1 MNLEQL
7 IVEQYKLTESDQ
19 EKRLDQLV
27 RAGLMPQ
34 ANLPILKRAISKL
47 NSGMAVQGNDRSVLT
62 DFLNTMMF
70 IVLGDDTIFRRART
84 GARSYSNVTEG
95 EDAMSRKEEAQESIL
110 AIRKMNENYKQRF
123 DAALEEYGI
132 KSPAELDNDARKQFF
147 KTIDQEYKSGEQ

>member
-7 IVEQYKLTESDQ
+7 IEQQYKLSESDQ

-34 ANLPILKRAISKL
+34 SNLPILKRALSKL
-47 NSGMAVQGNDRSVLT
+47 NSGMAVQGIDRSVLT
-62 DFLNTMMF
+62 DFVSTLMF

-84 GARSYSNVTEG
+84 GARSYSAVTEG
-95 EDAMSRKEEAQESIL
+95 DNAMSRKDDAQESIL

-132 KSPAELDNDARKQFF
+132 NSPAELDSEARKLFF
-147 KTIDQEYKSGEQ
+147 KTIDQEYKTGEQ

>member
-1 MNLEQL
+1 
-7 IVEQYKLTESDQ
+7 
-19 EKRLDQLV
+19 
-27 RAGLMPQ
+27 
-34 ANLPILKRAISKL
+34 
-47 NSGMAVQGNDRSVLT
+47 MAVQGNDRSVLT